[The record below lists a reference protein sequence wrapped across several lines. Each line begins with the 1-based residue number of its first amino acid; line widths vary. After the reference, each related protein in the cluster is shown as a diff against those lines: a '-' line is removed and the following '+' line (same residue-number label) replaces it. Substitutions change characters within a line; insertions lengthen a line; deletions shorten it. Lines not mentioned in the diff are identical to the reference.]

1 MKSPKNWVEP
11 YELELDWEIATW
23 LSKLHTLN
31 KEQNG
36 YWVQGMSP
44 VLILINMIKSMVR
57 GHYTPRQL
65 KIDIET
71 FINTEQNPVYWGGE
85 RKTTWLTK
93 EIKNEDQRNI

>member
-1 MKSPKNWVEP
+1 MKTPKNWVEP
-11 YELELDWEIATW
+11 YELDLDWEIATW

-36 YWVQGMSP
+36 YWVQGINP
-44 VLILINMIKSMVR
+44 ILINMIKGMAR

-71 FINTEQNPVYWGGE
+71 FMNTEQNPVYWGKKGE
-85 RKTTWLTK
+85 QEWKT
-93 EIKNEDQRNI
+93 N

>member
-11 YELELDWEIATW
+11 YELDLDWEIATW

-36 YWVQGMSP
+36 YWVQGVSP
-44 VLILINMIKSMVR
+44 VLINMIKSMVR
-57 GHYTPRQL
+57 GHYTSKQL

-71 FINTEQNPVYWGGE
+71 FMNTEQNPVYWGEE
-85 RKTTWLTK
+85 RKTTWIT
-93 EIKNEDQRNI
+93 N

>member
-1 MKSPKNWVEP
+1 
-11 YELELDWEIATW
+11 
-23 LSKLHTLN
+23 
-31 KEQNG
+31 
-36 YWVQGMSP
+36 
-44 VLILINMIKSMVR
+44 MIKSMVR

-93 EIKNEDQRNI
+93 EIKNENQRYI

>member
-1 MKSPKNWVEP
+1 MKTPKNWVEP
-11 YELELDWEIATW
+11 YELELDWKIGKW

-36 YWVQGMSP
+36 YWVDGMNP
-44 VLILINMIKSMVR
+44 VLINMIKSMVR
-57 GHYTPRQL
+57 GHYTPKQL

-93 EIKNEDQRNI
+93 EINNENQRYI

>member
-11 YELELDWEIATW
+11 YELDLDWEIATW

-36 YWVQGMSP
+36 YWVQGVNP
-44 VLILINMIKSMVR
+44 VLINMIKSMVR

-71 FINTEQNPVYWGGE
+71 FINTEQNPVYWGKKGE
-85 RKTTWLTK
+85 QEWKT
-93 EIKNEDQRNI
+93 N

>member
-1 MKSPKNWVEP
+1 MKTPKNWVEP
-11 YELELDWEIATW
+11 YELDLDWEIATW

-36 YWVQGMSP
+36 YWVQGINP
-44 VLILINMIKSMVR
+44 ILINMIKGMAR

-71 FINTEQNPVYWGGE
+71 FINTEQNPVYWGKKGE
-85 RKTTWLTK
+85 QEWKT
-93 EIKNEDQRNI
+93 N